1 MEPEP
6 SEPTPS
12 SPSAIAPWLAALL
25 VFGASGAVLVVE
37 IASLRLLAPYLGLT
51 LETNTLVIGLAL
63 AAIAA
68 GAWLGGRAADQFPPR
83 RLLGPLLAVA
93 GGAVALLPTVVR
105 ASGEAGATGAFRPV
119 TTIAIVVPAALLS
132 AVTPVVIKLRLT
144 SLDETG
150 SVVGRLSGIGTV
162 GAIAGTVLTGFV
174 LVTRVPVSTILVG
187 LGVVLVVTALLVDFR
202 VRGWRGAAVPA
213 AVVAVGALTA
223 MLVPG
228 GCDVETT
235 YHCAV
240 IEADPDRPS
249 GRVLVLDGLRHSYV
263 DLEDPTYLDFDYVA
277 AMAAAIEASYPEGR
291 PLRVHHLGGGG
302 LTLPRYLDTVRPGTY
317 STVSEIDPGVI
328 ELDVEQLG
336 AELGGGINVR
346 AEDGRAGL
354 RRLGDDSRTLVV
366 GDAFGGV
373 SVPFHLTTHEALSE
387 VDRVLVPDG
396 LYVANLIDHPPL
408 GFARAELA
416 TLGAVFDQV
425 ALAAEPDTLAG
436 SGGGNLVAV
445 ASDAPI
451 DVTAFVEAMGA
462 ADLDWSAIEGAV
474 LERWIGDADVLVDDH
489 APVDQLLTPYG

>member
-1 MEPEP
+1 MEQEP
-6 SEPTPS
+6 SEPTS
-12 SPSAIAPWLAALL
+12 STPSAIAPWLAALL

-37 IASLRLLAPYLGLT
+37 ISSLRLLAPYLGLT

-83 RLLGPLLAVA
+83 RLLGPLLAIA

-105 ASGEAGATGAFRPV
+105 ASGEAGATGAFLPV

-132 AVTPVVIKLRLT
+132 AVTPIVIKLRLT

-174 LVTRVPVSTILVG
+174 LVTLVPVSSILVG
-187 LGVVLVVTALLVDFR
+187 LGVVLVLTALLVDLR

-240 IEADPDRPS
+240 IENDPDRPS

-263 DLEDPTYLDFDYVA
+263 DLEDPTHLDFDYVA

-317 STVSEIDPGVI
+317 SSVSEIDPGVI
-328 ELDVEQLG
+328 EIDVEQLG
-336 AELGGGINVR
+336 AQLGGGIDVR

-354 RRLGDDSRTLVV
+354 RRLADDSRDLVV

-416 TLGAVFDQV
+416 TLTAIFDHV
-425 ALAAEPDTLAG
+425 ALAAEADTLTG
-436 SGGGNLVAV
+436 DGGGNLVAV
-445 ASDAPI
+445 AADTPI
-451 DVTAFVEAMGA
+451 DLSGFVDAMGA
-462 ADLDWSAIEGAV
+462 AGLGWSAIEGAA
-474 LERWIGDADVLVDDH
+474 LDRWIGDAEVLVDDH